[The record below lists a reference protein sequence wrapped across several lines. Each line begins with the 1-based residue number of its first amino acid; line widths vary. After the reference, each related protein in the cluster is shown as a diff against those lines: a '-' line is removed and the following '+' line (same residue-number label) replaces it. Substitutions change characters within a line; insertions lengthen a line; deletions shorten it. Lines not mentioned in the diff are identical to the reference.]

1 MEKWV
6 VAAKKAD
13 FNKIAAQYHIDPVI
27 ARIIRNRDI
36 IGEEEIRQYLYGG
49 LESLHSPW
57 LLKDMKKAVEIIKDK
72 IKEGK
77 PIRIIGDYDIDGVT
91 STYILITGLKRAG
104 ADADTYIPDRIADGY
119 GIHRHLVEKAAKD
132 GIDTI
137 ITCDNGIA
145 AGSEIMLAKEL
156 GLTVVVTDHHEI
168 PYQETE
174 MGRISILPPADAI
187 INPKQ
192 EDCEYP
198 FKGLCGAV
206 VAFKF
211 ITALYEACGIDLKEL
226 EDFLEI
232 AAIATVGDVM
242 DLQEEN
248 RILVKE
254 GLRRLQNTKNP
265 GLREL
270 IRANQLEGRQI
281 SAYHIGF
288 VLGPCL
294 NASGRLDT
302 AVRSLKLLQ
311 ASDQESAGKLA
322 GDLVAM
328 NQSRKALTVQ
338 GAEEAFHQIETTA
351 IGDDHVLVVF
361 LPQCHESLAGII
373 AGRIRERYH
382 KPAFVL
388 TRGEQGVKGS
398 GRSIETYHM
407 YEALVSCSELLTKF
421 GGHKMAAGLSLE
433 EENVEKFRKKINE
446 NCKLTEEDL
455 MPKIMIDVPM
465 PVSYITYPLIE
476 QLELLEPF
484 GKGNTKPVF
493 AQKDLHLTGCRVFGQ
508 NKNVVKMKAFDN
520 QGYSIDAVY
529 FGDSEALLER
539 ISQKETLSVIYYPAI
554 NSYQGRESLQIV
566 IQNYR

>member
-13 FNKIAAQYHIDPVI
+13 FNKMAAEYHIDPVI
-27 ARIIRNRDI
+27 ARLIRNRDI
-36 IGEEEIRQYLYGG
+36 IKDDEIRQYLYGG

-57 LLKDMKKAVEIIKDK
+57 LLKDMKKAVEIVGEK

-77 PIRIIGDYDIDGVT
+77 KIRIIGDYDIDGVT

-104 ADADTYIPDRIADGY
+104 ADADTYIPDRVADGY
-119 GIHRHLVEKAAKD
+119 GIHRHLVEKAVQD

-168 PYQETE
+168 PYKETE
-174 MGRISILPPADAI
+174 TGRVCILPPADAI

-211 ITALYEACGIDLKEL
+211 ITALYQVCGIDAGEL

-254 GLRRLQNTKNP
+254 GLKRLQNTKNP

-302 AVRSLKLLQ
+302 AVRSLRLLQ
-311 ASDQESAGKLA
+311 ATDQENAAKLA

-328 NQSRKALTVQ
+328 NQSRKALTLQ
-338 GAEEAFHQIETTA
+338 GAEDAFHQIETTE
-351 IGDDHVLVVF
+351 IGKDRVLVVF

-373 AGRIRERYH
+373 AGRIREKYY

-421 GGHKMAAGLSLE
+421 GGHKMAAGLSLD
-433 EENVEKFRKKINE
+433 EENVENFRKKINE
-446 NCKLTEEDL
+446 NCKLTQEDL
-455 MPKIMIDVPM
+455 MPKVMIDVPM
-465 PVSYITYPLIE
+465 PVSYISYPLIE

-493 AQKDLHLTGCRVFGQ
+493 AQRDLRLTGCRVFGQ
-508 NKNVVKMKAFDN
+508 NKNVVKMKALDS

-539 ISQKETLSVIYYPAI
+539 VKQEEPVSVIYYPTV
-554 NSYQGRESLQIV
+554 NTYQGRQSLQIV